1 MGISAGLLAWVLFF
15 APFAGGAVLLY
26 LGLRGRRTDDH
37 PICRQCG
44 FDLFGLPADRTNC
57 PECGAELRYRR
68 AVTIGHRQRIGS
80 FVGTGAVIL
89 FVAGTGLT
97 VLTLD
102 HRGVVDLNEWK
113 PVRLLAR
120 EMGSNDAEQRDAA
133 LRELHSRLAKG
144 TITSA
149 HAPLIIEP
157 ILAWQSDHGREWHTG
172 WAVLLEDAH
181 ARGIVPQDKFEQYA
195 LGTFYVTL
203 RARPV
208 LHRGDALPYELLLFA
223 KGGRPPT
230 GVTATWLIKGHS
242 VAGRRMRPDPDRMPL
257 RRHVPAFGAD
267 PRIRIDADLLGDL
280 PDGPTSVTFDVTIQ
294 IWAGARAAE
303 RKVALTAP
311 VDLVSP
317 ERDTVILVDAP
328 AVRAAAAASVRVVRH
343 PAFGPYGEWDVRIEK
358 GGAANVTL
366 AAIDPP
372 IGLAYDAFLKAGGY
386 EFPLGDVTF
395 RPGSSPQGPVTRHLR
410 AHLAATFPQDAR
422 VDVVLRPS
430 PRAARGTVELVRIC
444 DGEIV
449 FRDRIV
455 RWDSRKKPVAT
466 TRPTAFSR

>member
-1 MGISAGLLAWVLFF
+1 V
-15 APFAGGAVLLY
+15 
-26 LGLRGRRTDDH
+26 
-37 PICRQCG
+37 
-44 FDLFGLPADRTNC
+44 DRTKC

-80 FVGTGAVIL
+80 LLGMGSLIL

-113 PVRLLAR
+113 PVWLLAR
-120 EMGSNDAEQRDAA
+120 EMGSNDAKRRDAA
-133 LRELHSRLAKG
+133 LGELHSRLAKG

-149 HAPLIIEP
+149 HAPLIVEP
-157 ILAWQSDHGREWHTG
+157 ILAWQSDPSREWHSA

-208 LHRGDALPYELLLFA
+208 LHRGEALPYELLFFA

-267 PRIRIDADLLGDL
+267 PRIRIDADLLADV
-280 PDGPTSVTFDVTIQ
+280 PDGPTTVTFDVTIQ
-294 IWAGARAAE
+294 IRAGARAAE

-311 VDLVSP
+311 VDLVSQ
-317 ERDTVILVDAP
+317 ERDTVTLVDVP
-328 AVRAAAAASVRVVRH
+328 AVRAAAAASVRVVRQ
-343 PAFGPYGEWDVRIEK
+343 PAFGPYGEWDVRMEK
-358 GGAANVTL
+358 GGAASVTF

-372 IGLAYDAFLKAGGY
+372 IGLAYETFLKAGAS
-386 EFPLGDVTF
+386 EFPLGQVTF
-395 RPGSSPQGPVTRHLR
+395 RPGLSPNGPVTRHLR
-410 AHLAATFPQDAR
+410 ADVGAAFPQDAR
-422 VDVVLRPS
+422 IDVVLRPS
-430 PRAARGTVELVRIC
+430 PAAARGTVDLIRISG
-444 DGEIV
+444 GEIV
-449 FRDRIV
+449 FHDRIV
-455 RWDSRKKPVAT
+455 RWDSRKKPVAS
-466 TRPTAFSR
+466 TRPTASSR